1 MYRTDPSTPTA
12 PRDVRVR
19 LADCA
24 DAAALLRLAAIDSAS
39 VPASPL
45 AVAEVGGELV
55 AALPVN
61 GGHAIAD
68 PFHRTAS
75 LIAMLEVWV
84 AQLGEGQSATA
95 PSLVQRARGL
105 ARAAGL
111 AH

>member
-1 MYRTDPSTPTA
+1 MYRTDSSTPTA
-12 PRDVRVR
+12 PQDVRVR

-24 DAAALLRLAAIDSAS
+24 DAAALVRLAALDSAS

-75 LIAMLEVWV
+75 LIEMLEVWV
-84 AQLGEGQSATA
+84 APLREGSPATA
-95 PSLVQRARGL
+95 PSLAERTRAL